1 MGFCGCYAVGNRP
14 GSRKTLVRVVNGL
27 QTLPTEGATTREVE
41 RRRLHWIARVHCQPS
56 LLQLPACLEHLS
68 RCSRIRAWT
77 PSSSAWCSLLHPQL
91 CLIQIATD
99 DGLFLID
106 PLTVGPLDA
115 FWELLVS
122 PGKEVI
128 LHAGREDIRICLLA
142 CGRTP
147 PDLVD
152 LQLAAGL
159 VGFTYP
165 MGHGPLVKELLGIAL
180 QKGETLT
187 EWGVRPLTRSQL
199 RYAFDDVRFLLPIWD
214 RLSARLDQFGRR
226 DWVREECGRLATN
239 AATNTPE
246 DAASSEKWRKLRGVG
261 SLERRRLAVVRELFG
276 WREAMAAKVDRP
288 PRTVVRDDL
297 VIEIARRMPTGERD
311 LQVIRGLQ
319 RSAIS
324 LPYFKSSRVA
334 ASCLWTSVPPFPNAT
349 RIRRGSPLSRSLLMA
364 TLSDLCI
371 RRRLAANL
379 TASTGDIKILVRGSR
394 SGIAPLPEESPLAL
408 TVGGSNTFCRKCWPC
423 WKAGGA
429 SRVAD
434 VTARDARPWHI
445 EEARAEHSK
454 VNVNLSCAHI
464 TYR

>member
-1 MGFCGCYAVGNRP
+1 VKLKGAA
-14 GSRKTLVRVVNGL
+14 STGL
-27 QTLPTEGATTREVE
+27 PEQIVS
-41 RRRLHWIARVHCQPS
+41 QPA
-56 LLQLPACLEHLS
+56 QLTDCVEHLN
-68 RCSRIRAWT
+68 RCSRIGLDTEFVGEQSYR
-77 PSSSAWCSLLHPQL
+77 PQL

-99 DGLFLID
+99 DGLYLID

-115 FWELLVS
+115 FWEMLVA

-142 CGRTP
+142 CGRAP
-147 PDLVD
+147 SDLVD

-165 MGHGPLVKELLGIAL
+165 MGHGSLVKELLGITL

-214 RLSARLDQFGRR
+214 RLSPRLDELDRR
-226 DWVREECGRLATN
+226 DWVRQECARLATN

-246 DAASSEKWRKLRGVG
+246 DAASSEKWRKLRGAG
-261 SLERRRLAVVRELFG
+261 SLDRRRLAVVRELFA

-311 LQVIRGLQ
+311 LQVIRGLPKRDFPALLEIVERCRELPPDQ
-319 RSAIS
+319 CPALPERDQDPPRIAI
-324 LPYFKSSRVA
+324 VTA
-334 ASCLWTSVPPFPNAT
+334 V
-349 RIRRGSPLSRSLLMA
+349 LMA
-364 TLSDLCI
+364 MLSDLCI

-379 TASTGDIKILVRGSR
+379 TASTSDIKMLVRSHSQGL
-394 SGIAPLPEESPLAL
+394 PLPEESQLTHGWRKQHILPDVLAVL
-408 TVGGSNTFCRKCWPC
+408 EGRRSL
-423 WKAGGA
+423 
-429 SRVAD
+429 RVAD
-434 VTARDARPWHI
+434 VTAESPLAYD
-445 EEARAEHSK
+445 S
-454 VNVNLSCAHI
+454 
-464 TYR
+464 